1 MTMKD
6 RIREKNR
13 KIMKTA
19 KLALI
24 TGLVLALSLA
34 AALLAGC
41 GQEKPAEPA
50 DSAAGGAASGDAAEA
65 PSTKLVIGA
74 AQVPHAEILE
84 FIKPTLAK
92 QGVELE
98 IVVPTSEEQLNQL
111 TENGELDV
119 NYFQHKPYLDSV
131 VAEKG
136 YDLVS
141 VGGIHIE
148 PIGAYSDTYTSKDQ
162 IPDDATVAVPNDGTN
177 EYRALKILEKAG
189 FITLKASIDPA
200 TTTKGDIESY
210 LKPLNIVEL
219 EAGLIVRTHD
229 EYDLYISNTNRI
241 IEGGLD
247 PNTNLFR
254 EGADSP
260 YANIIVVKSGRA
272 NDEAVKALY
281 DALRTPD
288 VKKFIEDTYN
298 GAVVPTF

>member
-1 MTMKD
+1 M
-6 RIREKNR
+6 KNR
-13 KIMKTA
+13 TNETIKENGKIRKFT
-19 KLALI
+19 LI
-24 TGLVLALSLA
+24 ASFVLALSLA

-41 GQEKPAEPA
+41 EQEKPAEPT
-50 DSAAGGAASGDAAEA
+50 GGAVSDATTET
-65 PSTKLVIGA
+65 PSTKLTVGA

-84 FIKPTLAK
+84 FIKPVLAE
-92 QGVELE
+92 QGIELE

-148 PIGAYSDTYTSKDQ
+148 PIGAYSDTHTSKDQ
-162 IPDDATVAVPNDGTN
+162 IPDDATVAIPNDGTN
-177 EYRALKILEKAG
+177 EYRALKILEEAG
-189 FITLKASIDPA
+189 FITLKDSIDPA

-260 YANIIVVKSGRA
+260 YANIIVVKSDRVK
-272 NDEAVKALY
+272 DEAVQALY
-281 DALRTPD
+281 DALRTPE
-288 VKKFIEDTYN
+288 VKEFIEDTYN